1 MTKDEL
7 KTAVAALTQVEFNAD
22 DDKYSL
28 DEVMS
33 TIAELKGW
41 LLPEDYT
48 EVSQQATRL
57 AYRLVGLC
65 KQIRDCLD
73 YSKKK
78 HNMYSFEFQISVKR
92 ARVETDTGDVHH
104 FTKIIKSGSLLD

>member
-1 MTKDEL
+1 
-7 KTAVAALTQVEFNAD
+7 VAALTQVEFNAD

-92 ARVETDTGDVHH
+92 AVVETETGNVDH
-104 FTKIIKSGSLLD
+104 FIKIIKSGTLYM